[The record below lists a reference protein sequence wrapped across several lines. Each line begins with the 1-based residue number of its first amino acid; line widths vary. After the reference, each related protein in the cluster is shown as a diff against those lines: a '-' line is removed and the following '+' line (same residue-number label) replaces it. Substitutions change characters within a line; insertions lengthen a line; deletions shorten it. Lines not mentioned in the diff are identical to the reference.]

1 MKCIDKKIKI
11 IIISICCCL
20 CMTGCSFF
28 KAEDIV
34 TPYEIKTYNKELYRD
49 TLYAEN
55 LCVSEEP
62 VSMEGAPDTS
72 GFHAAGLFDV
82 NENKVDFSY
91 QVYDRLYPA
100 STTKIM
106 TALLAIENCDLNDK
120 VIVSKNAA
128 ASSFASDESVCEIEE
143 GDELTVNDL
152 LYGLLLCSGND
163 AAVALAEHVSGSVE
177 SFVTLMN
184 QRAAELMATQT
195 HFVNPHGLHDDNHYT
210 TAYDLYLIFNECI
223 KHEEFVQVISAQAY
237 DPQITGADGNPRS
250 VEWEPTNFYA
260 TGEASRP
267 ESVTLVG
274 GKTGTTKLA
283 GNCLILLSRDSS
295 EQPYISVVMGA
306 DTKEL
311 LYQDMTT
318 ILNTLPA
325 DNPAD
330 GQQSSQ

>member
-62 VSMEGAPDTS
+62 VSTEGAPDTS

-223 KHEEFVQVISAQAY
+223 KHSEFVDVISASAY
-237 DPQITGADGNPRS
+237 TANIQGADGTMRS
-250 VEWEPTNFYA
+250 LEWKPTNYYA
-260 TGEASRP
+260 AGMAQAP
-267 ESVTLVG
+267 DGVSVIG
-274 GKTGTTKLA
+274 GKTGTTSLA
-283 GNCLILLSRDSS
+283 GNCLILLEKDASDN
-295 EQPYISVVMGA
+295 PYISVIMGA
-306 DTKEL
+306 SSKPL
-311 LYQDMTT
+311 LYQDMTQM
-318 ILNTLPA
+318 I
-325 DNPAD
+325 
-330 GQQSSQ
+330 SSISTNSDQ

>member
-1 MKCIDKKIKI
+1 MMMEVWNDISYMVELLGACVIFMLPLRRKKGFAVRSGSMAIFLILLSYIINSHLGIPDVEFIHFVYWASYLVVSVVYIWVCMK
-11 IIISICCCL
+11 
-20 CMTGCSFF
+20 G
-28 KAEDIV
+28 
-34 TPYEIKTYNKELYRD
+34 
-49 TLYAEN
+49 
-55 LCVSEEP
+55 
-62 VSMEGAPDTS
+62 
-72 GFHAAGLFDV
+72 
-82 NENKVDFSY
+82 
-91 QVYDRLYPA
+91 
-100 STTKIM
+100 
-106 TALLAIENCDLNDK
+106 ALL
-120 VIVSKNAA
+120 
-128 ASSFASDESVCEIEE
+128 
-143 GDELTVNDL
+143 
-152 LYGLLLCSGND
+152 
-163 AAVALAEHVSGSVE
+163 
-177 SFVTLMN
+177 
-184 QRAAELMATQT
+184 RAAY
-195 HFVNPHGLHDDNHYT
+195 YT
-210 TAYDLYLIFNECI
+210 VFACAVQHIAYDLYLIFNECI

-295 EQPYISVVMGA
+295 DQPYISVVMGA

>member
-1 MKCIDKKIKI
+1 MKCIGKCFGSVAWILAGAL
-11 IIISICCCL
+11 CL
-20 CMTGCSFF
+20 TGCSLF
-28 KAEDIV
+28 EPDPVV
-34 TPYEIKTYNKELYRD
+34 TEYETQTYNKNIYRD
-49 TLYAEN
+49 HLFAED
-55 LCVSEEP
+55 LCVPDGNVE
-62 VSMEGAPDTS
+62 MTGAPDTS
-72 GFHAAGLFDV
+72 GLHAAALFDV
-82 NENKVDFSY
+82 EQAQTDFSY
-91 QVYDRLYPA
+91 QVYDRLFPA

-106 TALLAIENCDLNDK
+106 TALVAIESGDLSQT
-120 VIVSKNAA
+120 VTVSEAAA
-128 ASSFASDESVCEIEE
+128 ASSFAADESVCELEL
-143 GDELTVNDL
+143 GDQLTLKDL

-163 AAVALAEHVSGSVE
+163 AAVAIAEAVGGDVE
-177 SFVTLMN
+177 TFVGMMN
-184 QRAAELMATQT
+184 EKAEELMATST
-195 HFVNPHGLHDDNHYT
+195 HFVKPHGLHDENHYT

-250 VEWEPTNFYA
+250 VEWKPTNFYA

-295 EQPYISVVMGA
+295 DQPYISVVMGA
-306 DTKEL
+306 DSKEL

-325 DNPAD
+325 DNQAD